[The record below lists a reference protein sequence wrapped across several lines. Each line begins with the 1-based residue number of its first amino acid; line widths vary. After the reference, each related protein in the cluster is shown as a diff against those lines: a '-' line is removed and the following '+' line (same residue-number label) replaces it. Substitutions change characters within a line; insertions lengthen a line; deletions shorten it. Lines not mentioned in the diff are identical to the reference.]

1 MEGMRSRSPS
11 TSSTSTAEQCYKKTK
26 DLGLVMYMK
35 KSLNFNADSNDHKER
50 TKIRTAAI
58 EGNDIKFKWD
68 KLGVEWETIIN
79 SIKRGT
85 FDFSAI
91 QYVEVDDD
99 RLKDIISQWT
109 GYDNI

>member
-1 MEGMRSRSPS
+1 MRSRSPS
-11 TSSTSTAEQCYKKTK
+11 TSSTSTAEQCYTKTK

-50 TKIRTAAI
+50 NKIRTAAI

-68 KLGVEWETIIN
+68 KLGVEWETIID

-85 FDFSAI
+85 FDFSAV
-91 QYVEVDDD
+91 QYV
-99 RLKDIISQWT
+99 
-109 GYDNI
+109 